1 MRKSSVSENE
11 RNDYNKLV
19 PAVEQAARIIV
30 FLCSMPNLQSNLTE
44 ISAGIGI
51 SKSKAY
57 AILNTLQRFGF
68 IHRNAETKLYSV
80 GLYMMSIG
88 QKVMDN
94 ISYSELCA
102 PFLRELSNETMS
114 TANLGIIA
122 GNNQYVIV
130 RQESTDQLRINIR
143 SDKVYPLTY
152 GAHGKAIVAFLP
164 KEEQKRILADKTL
177 YFYRDPL
184 LLDRKLLSKELKE
197 CRQKGFSQD
206 HRTGHPVVKIL
217 AAPFFDI
224 GGKPLGAIEIIG
236 LIEERDVAVRGAK
249 VVETAQRFSTMLTTG
264 KTFTE

>member
-1 MRKSSVSENE
+1 MKKNPEKGK
-11 RNDYNKLV
+11 NDYNQLV

-30 FLCSMPNLQSNLTE
+30 LLCSMPNLQSNLTD

-68 IHRNAETKLYSV
+68 VHRNAETKLYSV

-102 PFLRELSNETMS
+102 PFLRKLSKETKS

-130 RQESTDQLRINIR
+130 RQESTDQLQINVR
-143 SDKVYPLTY
+143 SDRVYPLTY

-164 KEEQKRILADKTL
+164 KEEQKRILSDKTL
-177 YFYRDPL
+177 YFYRDPY
-184 LLDRKLLSKELKE
+184 LLDRRLLSKELKE
-197 CRQKGFSQD
+197 CRQIGFSRD
-206 HRTGHPVVKIL
+206 HRTRHPLVKIL
-217 AAPFFDI
+217 AAPFFGID
-224 GGKPLGAIEIIG
+224 GKPLGAIEIIG
-236 LIEERDVAVRGAK
+236 LIEERDVATSGAK

-264 KTFTE
+264 RVSIE